1 MLFSSLIFISCF
13 LPAVLAVYYT
23 ILRNRRKAQNT
34 FLLVSS
40 LGFYA
45 WGEPWF
51 VLILMGSILGNWIF
65 GFLADR
71 YREEKWQSHGIIAMM
86 VVFNL
91 SIIFIFKYLMFTLEN
106 VNRFFDTKIAIP
118 QIMLPIGI
126 SFFTFQAI
134 SYVLDVY
141 RGRGQVQKNP
151 LNVGLY
157 ISFFPQLV
165 AGPIVRYETISEQI
179 LHRKESWEGFSQ
191 GVCRFLFGFGKKVL
205 LANNFAIVADKA
217 FSLPGDELSV
227 SFAWLGAIA
236 YTLQIYF
243 DFSGYSDMAIGLG
256 KMFGFEFLE
265 NFNYPYTSKSIS
277 EFWRRWHISLGTW
290 FRDYV
295 YFPMGGS
302 RVSSKWKILF
312 NLLVVW
318 TLTGLWHGANWTFLC
333 WGFLYF
339 VLIAVEKLLHFERLG
354 ENHMGFAIA
363 KRVYTMFMV
372 IVGWVLFRSA
382 TIYNALT
389 YLSTMLFLNGNPFMD
404 VNTTVYFAENQYF
417 LFFGILFSMPVY
429 HGLSKWIEARI
440 DRGNRL
446 VGGMV
451 NTVYPLGLMILFLT
465 ALSYLVKGS
474 YNPFIYFNF

>member
-23 ILRNRRKAQNT
+23 LLRNRRKAQNV
-34 FLLVSS
+34 FLLLAS

-51 VLILMGSILGNWIF
+51 VLILVGSIIGNWIF
-65 GFLADR
+65 GLWIDR
-71 YREEKWQSHGIIAMM
+71 SRENKMRCRWIITFMAI
-86 VVFNL
+86 FNL
-91 SIIFIFKYLMFTLEN
+91 SIIFVFKYLMFTLNNINKLFGTELP
-106 VNRFFDTKIAIP
+106 IP
-118 QIMLPIGI
+118 VIMLPIGI

-141 RGRGQVQKNP
+141 RGHGQAQKNP

-165 AGPIVRYETISEQI
+165 AGPIVRYETIAKQI
-179 LHRKESWEGFSQ
+179 MNRKETLEGFSQ

-205 LANNFAIVADKA
+205 LANNFAIIADKA

-236 YTLQIYF
+236 YTLQIYY

-265 NFNYPYTSKSIS
+265 NFNYPYISKSIS

-302 RVSSKWKILF
+302 RVSSKWRMIF

-318 TLTGLWHGANWTFLC
+318 GLTGLWHGANWTFIC
-333 WGFLYF
+333 WGLMYF
-339 VLIAVEKLLHFERLG
+339 VLIAAEKSFHFDSLG
-354 ENHMGFAIA
+354 EGHIGAAIL
-363 KRVYTMFMV
+363 KRVYTLFMV
-372 IVGWVLFRSA
+372 IVGWVLFRAA
-382 TIYNALT
+382 TIGNAFA
-389 YLSTMLFLNGNPFMD
+389 YLSSMLLLSGNRFMD
-404 VNTTVYFAENQYF
+404 VNTAVYLAENKYF
-417 LFFGILFSMPVY
+417 LIFGILFSMPIY
-429 HGLSKWIEARI
+429 HVLIKWAEARVHS
-440 DRGNRL
+440 GNRL
-446 VGGMV
+446 VSGII
-451 NTVYPLGLMILFLT
+451 NTVYPLGLMVLFLV